1 MATSGIII
9 QLVGNVVAIDATGK
23 ERVVQVGDE
32 VVLGEVIKTIGE
44 SSKVTISTNDDKD
57 ITLLGNDTLS
67 LDNSVT
73 QVQSFGDDAIADAN
87 SLQQAIL
94 SGADLT
100 QLEETAAGGDSA
112 AGNGGEGTGQL
123 NDSVFAQGGHESNVH
138 ADYGDLENIAKVA
151 ALNTINGVDGGR
163 NTNTDN
169 TPPVVTI
176 NSISNNHNTI
186 TGITEPNT
194 KVVVALVDGTK
205 IPTVSDSDGKWS
217 VPVDPT
223 KTKTGDK
230 VTATATDGAGN
241 KGEDTTDITDGTAP
255 NGNTTKL
262 IIDDITA
269 DNVLNAKEAS
279 ENIKVT
285 GKVTGEFKEG
295 DKVIITVD
303 NTPYETTV
311 DRDGNFVVSIPGE
324 KLANESD
331 KIIDGKVIATDEAGN
346 KGEITATKAY
356 GVDTVIPGDSNKDG
370 QINGSDNN
378 SGAPV
383 VTITGDVNNDGF
395 INAKELTDTITVKI
409 DIPANT
415 EVGDTLVITNP
426 NGLVDKIPVTEDI
439 INKGYT
445 KEYPKSDFPEGVKTT
460 VSAKVVD
467 PAGNESATG
476 TDNVI
481 VDTTAPNTPTVEIL
495 DSDNII
501 NINEANNGVK
511 VKVTLDK
518 PLGEGEKVNIKINGE
533 DFPIIVKNGEKDIEF
548 LIPSD
553 KVPTNNT
560 PIKVTATVIDNAGN
574 KSKEGVDQVDVD
586 TTPLLPKVT
595 ENENGAINIDID
607 TGKAGDAK
615 EAVITYTP
623 ADSNTPVTATI
634 SKDSDGNWISNDSK
648 VHVDPNTGKTTIN
661 PEDIKN
667 DTDVSVVAT
676 DKAGNISDDSTHI
689 ANPVINI
696 VVDKDEITEGN
707 NATYTA
713 TLNKPLSEDKTL
725 IVNFNNGR
733 GETQSVEI
741 TIPKGKTSVKIDLD
755 TSLFRPD
762 DVYKESQTNVVIS
775 NASVKDSNIKVIL
788 GDVTTNIKDDHDVT
802 DISLGLIKVSTIT
815 SGNVNN
821 NGVVTVIAR
830 DEQGVDITNKN
841 SVGEGISHHTNP
853 EGFGVK
859 GDITNPNSDGSTG
872 HQDELQKGE
881 SLEFGFKKPV
891 FSLDV
896 ALSWRAGQEHA
907 KVEFYDDNGTK
918 LGSALISGGQSDSAH
933 SLANIQ
939 YFDASGEPITVLK
952 DIPGGSDSVDPL
964 YAFTPGYEFSKIKF
978 TAPEEGDD
986 YLINKIVYKEKV
998 DITSENIETLLNSSS
1013 KVENSQNEEHLEL
1026 VVTTSNPPHNNTTVV
1041 NVNVNGEIQKVHIDE
1056 YSGIGKI
1063 EGATDLKTFDAN
1075 IVSIEGDKFEATN
1088 IVANR
1093 IVSAPKI
1100 NFINDGEDNI
1110 LNKTENENKNDG
1122 NSENTKANI
1131 TVPDG
1136 VVAGDKVFVTI
1147 DYDNG
1152 TSRTGYYTIG
1162 YNNQGIGEHKTFEAL
1177 LPVVK
1182 EGVMKVKAYIE
1193 SSDGT
1198 RISADSDVDTITVDL
1213 TPPELT
1219 LSTSDDIHDNTP
1231 TIKGVTNLPNGS
1243 KVNVTIVDS
1252 DNKPQTIKATVEDGH
1267 FSVTPE
1273 NPLADGGYT
1282 VTATAQ
1288 DEAHNTTTAKIS
1300 GNVDAE
1306 VTLTITAPETEVE
1319 GDQIPYTFTLSRS
1332 VDTKTTVDVQFVTN
1346 DGKGHTEIFTK
1357 EVTIEK
1363 GHIQTTINI
1372 DSPRSDN
1379 PYKEAD
1385 GSIKVS
1391 NITVTSDNS
1400 SKITI
1405 AKYPTITIVD
1415 DDDPTEISIKLIRQ
1429 FDITPENIAGEI
1441 LTYNGQKVTIVAKN
1455 PEGEIITNKDGLGH
1469 GISRNDNPKGFGVAG
1484 DVKGNDGD
1492 KNELAH
1498 GESLEFIFPNPT
1510 FNLDVAL
1517 SWRNDSETAEVSFY
1531 DSEGKKLGSAR
1542 VFGGVTGS
1550 AYSLAT
1556 VQYYDKNDKPI
1567 DGATQNTQGG
1577 SDGVDRPY
1585 TFTPG
1590 YEFNKAIFTAP
1601 NKNDDYLINKITYK
1615 EQVIDSENI
1624 QDVLNHNAYKAEWV
1638 VTTSNPP
1645 HNDTTVVTVDV
1656 NGTTQEVR
1664 IDGASGIGKIKDME
1678 NHKTFNG
1685 NITKVEG
1692 HPFES
1697 VKIEVKATPTDTNVR
1712 DTLDD
1717 DSDAVN
1723 VTLDG
1728 IITKSTSI
1736 TVDTVT
1742 DKKVEGI
1749 TLTAEG
1755 PYGESAS
1762 ISTVK
1767 NTEHDGFGVEGDTS
1781 RYYDKTDSDGGADSK
1796 ELGYLA
1802 DTGSEKIIL
1811 TLKDNQADSIQA
1823 KFAWKNSQESA
1834 KIEFYR
1840 GDELV
1845 GEQTITGENS
1855 NDRVDETRILRPEG
1869 KNNNTFFDKVVFSAP
1884 NKGDDYLINEIK
1896 VNTITI
1902 DKDAN
1907 ITKEIIK
1914 EDGGDVILTVKT
1926 SVPPQDKYPA
1936 TAVIELNNGVKKEV
1950 VLDEKG
1956 EGIVKVKLSD
1966 IHQEANAK
1974 DFIINAKVIEIK
1986 GGNFE
1991 DVNLKNANWDQIK
2004 HIIDSENNKEEQSA
2018 EKETDGKVTSPSK
2031 KENDTKDNF
2040 SDSKKDTQND
2050 NDSTQKEIE
2059 VESSHKGLTG
2069 KVYLY
2074 KYYFTG
2080 NDDAYEVHELKNGV
2094 RDTRDYTKYGD
2105 LTKTNYITNAEYH
2118 LSTASDSNGAKPNF
2132 TFKIDKLEAMHGN
2145 KPNTLPRYN
2154 YQDSLKAG
2162 LDKQSNIHDIVEHT
2176 DPTLGYGRD
2185 TIFKFTGKLLATDSA
2200 NKMFVDFGQAY
2211 NAAIIKID
2219 GKVVGRYVSKGKEN
2233 YEFDVDFGGKGEH
2246 NIEVI
2251 ISQSGMSRYSTAPI
2265 KVGFI
2270 APDKTHVPLGEEHT
2284 GLDIKVYNDS
2294 FELPDGAH
2302 YDADT
2307 NSYVYDV
2314 ASESHI
2320 SSTVEHPQPRMA
2332 LSHGLEND
2340 YEQIDIEFLDDIQ
2353 KTDVKSFA
2361 TTNTLLINVDDGS
2374 VDLSKLDSIKNND
2387 EPIKPSIDKVNLV
2400 DVGLDDDKNSLDT
2413 VLPETKEVQDL
2424 KAEVSEISPASELTP
2439 EQKVENLL
2447 SSKTQKT
2454 ITTTHSDTDVGGV
2467 DNVQPLQEVNSADEF
2482 VNKH

>member
-112 AGNGGEGTGQL
+112 AGDGGEGTGQL
-123 NDSVFAQGGHESNVH
+123 NDSVFAQGGHESNVY
-138 ADYGDLENIAKVA
+138 ADYGDLENIATVA

-163 NTNTDN
+163 STNTDN
-169 TPPVVTI
+169 TPPVITI
-176 NSISNNHNTI
+176 NAISNNHNTI
-186 TGITEPNT
+186 TGTTEPNT
-194 KVVVALVDGTK
+194 KVVVTFPDGT
-205 IPTVSDSDGKWS
+205 IETVQSNDEGKFT
-217 VPVDPT
+217 VPVKGRDLNENDT
-223 KTKTGDK
+223 VK
-230 VTATATDGAGN
+230 AEATDGAGN

-426 NGLVDKIPVTEDI
+426 NGSVDKIPVTEDI

-495 DSDNII
+495 DSNNII

-518 PLGEGEKVNIKINGE
+518 PLAEGEKVNIKINGE

-574 KSKEGVDQVDVD
+574 KSKEGVNQVDVD
-586 TTPLLPKVT
+586 TTPLSPKVT
-595 ENENGAINIDID
+595 ENENGTINIDID
-607 TGKAGDAK
+607 TDKAGDAQ

-634 SKDSDGNWISNDSK
+634 SKDSDGNWTSNDSK
-648 VHVDPNTGKTTIN
+648 VHVDPNTGKATIN

-755 TSLFRPD
+755 TNLFRPD

-788 GDVTTNIKDDHDVT
+788 GKVTTNIKDDHDVT

-815 SGNVNN
+815 SGNINNN
-821 NGVVTVIAR
+821 NGLVTVIAKN
-830 DEQGVDITNKN
+830 EQGVDITNENGLGK
-841 SVGEGISHHTNP
+841 GISHHIDP

-872 HQDELQKGE
+872 HPDELQKGE

-918 LGSALISGGQSDSAH
+918 LGSALISGGQSGSAH
-933 SLANIQ
+933 SVANIQ
-939 YFDASGEPITVLK
+939 YFDESNKPTTDTK
-952 DIPGGSDSVDPL
+952 NIPGGSDSVDPL

-978 TAPEEGDD
+978 TAPEKGDD

-1063 EGATDLKTFDAN
+1063 KGKTDLKTFDAN

-1182 EGVMKVKAYIE
+1182 EGVMKVKAYIK

-1219 LSTSDDIHDNTP
+1219 LNTSDDIHNNTP
-1231 TIKGVTNLPNGS
+1231 TIKGATNLPNDS
-1243 KVNVTIVDS
+1243 KVNVVIVDS
-1252 DNKPQTIKATVEDGH
+1252 DNNSQTIKATVKDGH
-1267 FSVTPE
+1267 FSVAPE

-1282 VTATAQ
+1282 VTATAT

-1300 GNVDAE
+1300 GNVDAG

-1346 DGKGHTEIFTK
+1346 DGKTMTRAVVIEAGKTEAT
-1357 EVTIEK
+1357 V
-1363 GHIQTTINI
+1363 NVA
-1372 DSPRSDN
+1372 SPRSDN
-1379 PYKEAD
+1379 PYHD
-1385 GSIKVS
+1385 S
-1391 NITVTSDNS
+1391 NINVGISNVAVTSDNR
-1400 SKITI
+1400 SKIIITKDRPI
-1405 AKYPTITIVD
+1405 TTIVD
-1415 DDDPTEISIKLIRQ
+1415 DDDPTTVSIALVKSSEITIENIGKKTSDGVTVKAISANGYNAEIS
-1429 FDITPENIAGEI
+1429 
-1441 LTYNGQKVTIVAKN
+1441 TYNDYQR
-1455 PEGEIITNKDGLGH
+1455 D
-1469 GISRNDNPKGFGVAG
+1469 GFGVDGENGVKKSDFSG
-1484 DVKGNDGD
+1484 DIR
-1492 KNELAH
+1492 ELQH
-1498 GESLEFIFPNPT
+1498 GESLEFTFPKST
-1510 FNLDVAL
+1510 FSLDVSFA
-1517 SWRNDSETAEVSFY
+1517 WRNGSSETAKIIFK
-1531 DSEGKKLGSAR
+1531 DAEGKEKGSATIS
-1542 VFGGVTGS
+1542 GGENGIDDNHST
-1550 AYSLAT
+1550 T
-1556 VQYYDKNDKPI
+1556 VQYYDINGNKTHAELNISGGTDNNDK
-1567 DGATQNTQGG
+1567 
-1577 SDGVDRPY
+1577 SY
-1585 TFTPG
+1585 TFAPG
-1590 YEFNKAIFTAP
+1590 YEFKKAEFTAP
-1601 NKNDDYLINKITYK
+1601 NENDDYLIHKIVYK
-1615 EQVIDSENI
+1615 EKVIDNETIKDLIENHSE
-1624 QDVLNHNAYKAEWV
+1624 DVEWV

-1986 GGNFE
+1986 GGNLE

-2018 EKETDGKVTSPSK
+2018 EKETDGKVTSLTE
-2031 KENDTKDNF
+2031 KENGGKEGVSQSIDD
-2040 SDSKKDTQND
+2040 DQND
-2050 NDSTQKEIE
+2050 NGSVYKEI
-2059 VESSHKGLTG
+2059 SIDSKYKGLSG
-2069 KVYLY
+2069 EAYLY
-2074 KYYFTG
+2074 QSSISSGHANHVFEPNKDGSRNKIAWKGGDVSDEKY
-2080 NDDAYEVHELKNGV
+2080 
-2094 RDTRDYTKYGD
+2094 
-2105 LTKTNYITNAEYH
+2105 ISNAEYY
-2118 LSTASDSNGAKPNF
+2118 LSDPEKVGIKSNASF
-2132 TFKIDKLEAMHGN
+2132 TIDKLEANHGN
-2145 KPNTLPRYN
+2145 NRN
-2154 YQDSLKAG
+2154 YHEDLINGLKG
-2162 LDKQSNIHDIVEHT
+2162 QSHIKNFESHEHHT
-2176 DPTLGYGRD
+2176 KEYGKD
-2185 TIFKFTGKLLATDSA
+2185 TIFKYSGTFLTAGHDA
-2200 NKMFVDFGQAY
+2200 KMFMDFGQTNGLAVV
-2211 NAAIIKID
+2211 KID
-2219 GKVVGRYVSKGKEN
+2219 GQVVSRFSSNGKYGFN
-2233 YEFDVDFGGKGEH
+2233 IFNWQGKLHNEFNVHFDNIEPHK
-2246 NIEVI
+2246 IEVI
-2251 ISQSGMSRYSTAPI
+2251 IAQSGSKSTAPI

-2284 GLDIKVYNDS
+2284 GLDIKVYNND
-2294 FELPDGAH
+2294 FKVPEGVH

-2307 NSYVYDV
+2307 NSYVYDATSEGH
-2314 ASESHI
+2314 ASSVV
-2320 SSTVEHPQPRMA
+2320 SHPQPRMA
-2332 LSHGLEND
+2332 SSYGSEND
-2340 YEQIDIEFLDDIQ
+2340 YEQIDSELLEDIISEQ

-2361 TTNTLLINVDDGS
+2361 ATNTLLINVDDGS

-2413 VLPETKEVQDL
+2413 VLPETKEAQDI
-2424 KAEVSEISPASELTP
+2424 KTEVSEISPASELSS

-2454 ITTTHSDTDVGGV
+2454 ITTPHSDTDVGGV

>member
-67 LDNSVT
+67 FDNSVT

-112 AGNGGEGTGQL
+112 AGDGGEGTGQL

-138 ADYGDLENIAKVA
+138 ADYGDLGNIATVA
-151 ALNTINGVDGGR
+151 ALNNINGVDGGR
-163 NTNTDN
+163 STNTDN

-176 NSISNNHNTI
+176 NAISNNHNTI
-186 TGITEPNT
+186 TGTTEPNT
-194 KVVVALVDGTK
+194 KVVVTFPDGT
-205 IPTVSDSDGKWS
+205 IETVQSNDEGKFT
-217 VPVDPT
+217 VPVKGRDLNENDT
-223 KTKTGDK
+223 VK
-230 VTATATDGAGN
+230 AEATDGAGN
-241 KGEDTTDITDGTAP
+241 KGEDTTNITDGTAP

-262 IIDDITA
+262 IIDDITP
-269 DNVLNAKEAS
+269 DNILNAKEAS

-311 DRDGNFVVSIPGE
+311 DRDGNFIVSIPGE

-426 NGLVDKIPVTEDI
+426 NGSVDKIPVTEDI

-467 PAGNESATG
+467 PAGNESSTG

-481 VDTTAPNTPTVEIL
+481 VDITAPNTPTVEIL

-518 PLGEGEKVNIKINGE
+518 PLAEGEKVNIKINGE

-586 TTPLLPKVT
+586 TTPLSSKVT
-595 ENENGAINIDID
+595 ENENGTINIDID

-623 ADSNTPVTATI
+623 ADGNTPVTATI

-648 VHVDPNTGKTTIN
+648 VHVDPNTAKVTIN

-676 DKAGNISDDSTHI
+676 DKAGNISNDSTHI

-707 NATYTA
+707 NTTYTA

-733 GETQSVEI
+733 GETQIVEI
-741 TIPKGKTSVKIDLD
+741 TIPKGETSVKIDLD

-762 DVYKESQTNVVIS
+762 DVYKESQTNVVIG

-788 GDVTTNIKDDHDVT
+788 GKVTTNIQDDHDVT

-815 SGNVNN
+815 SGNINN
-821 NGVVTVIAR
+821 NGLVTVIAKN
-830 DEQGVDITNKN
+830 EQGVDITNKN
-841 SVGEGISHHTNP
+841 SIGEGISHHTNP

-859 GDITNPNSDGSTG
+859 GDILNRNSDGSTG
-872 HQDELQKGE
+872 DPDELQKGE

-918 LGSALISGGQSDSAH
+918 LGSALISGGQSGLAH
-933 SLANIQ
+933 SVANIQ
-939 YFDASGEPITVLK
+939 YFDASGEPITDPK
-952 DIPGGSDSVDPL
+952 NIPGGSDSVDPL

-1013 KVENSQNEEHLEL
+1013 KVENSQNEEYLEL

-1041 NVNVNGEIQKVHIDE
+1041 NVNVNGVIQKVHIDE

-1063 EGATDLKTFDAN
+1063 EGKTDLKTFDAN

-1093 IVSAPKI
+1093 IVSAPTI
-1100 NFINDGEDNI
+1100 RFVNDGEDNI

-1152 TSRTGYYTIG
+1152 ASRTGYYTIG

-1198 RISADSDVDTITVDL
+1198 RISADSDVDTTTVDL
-1213 TPPELT
+1213 TPPELI

-1243 KVNVTIVDS
+1243 IVDVTIVDS
-1252 DNKPQTIKATVEDGH
+1252 DNKPQTIKATVKDGQ
-1267 FSVTPE
+1267 FSVAPE
-1273 NPLADGGYT
+1273 NPLADGDYT

-1306 VTLTITAPETEVE
+1306 VTLTITAPETKAE
-1319 GDQIPYTFTLSRS
+1319 GEQIPYTFSLSRP
-1332 VDTKTTVDVQFVTN
+1332 VDTKTTVDLQFVTN
-1346 DGKGHTEIFTK
+1346 DGKTMTRTVAIEAGETEA
-1357 EVTIEK
+1357 
-1363 GHIQTTINI
+1363 TINVA
-1372 DSPRSDN
+1372 SPRSDN
-1379 PYKEAD
+1379 PYRD
-1385 GSIKVS
+1385 S
-1391 NITVTSDNS
+1391 NINVGISNVAVTSDNR
-1400 SKITI
+1400 SKIIITDRPI
-1405 AKYPTITIVD
+1405 TTIVD
-1415 DDDPTEISIKLIRQ
+1415 DYDPTTVSIELVKSSEITIGNIGKDSSGLVTVKATSANGHDAEIS
-1429 FDITPENIAGEI
+1429 
-1441 LTYNGQKVTIVAKN
+1441 TYNDYQR
-1455 PEGEIITNKDGLGH
+1455 D
-1469 GISRNDNPKGFGVAG
+1469 GFGVDGENGVKKSDFSG
-1484 DVKGNDGD
+1484 DIK
-1492 KNELAH
+1492 ELQH
-1498 GESLEFIFPNPT
+1498 GESLEFTFPKST
-1510 FNLDVAL
+1510 FSLDVAFA
-1517 SWRNDSETAEVSFY
+1517 WRNGSSETAKIIFK
-1531 DSEGKKLGSAR
+1531 DAEGKEKGSATIS
-1542 VFGGVTGS
+1542 GGKEDLFNNHT
-1550 AYSLAT
+1550 AI
-1556 VQYYDKNDKPI
+1556 VQYYDAQGNKTHAEENISGGTDENDKP
-1567 DGATQNTQGG
+1567 
-1577 SDGVDRPY
+1577 Y
-1585 TFTPG
+1585 TFSPG
-1590 YEFNKAIFTAP
+1590 YEFKKAEFTAP
-1601 NKNDDYLINKITYK
+1601 NENDDYLIHKIVYK
-1615 EQVIDSENI
+1615 EKVIDSDNI
-1624 QDVLNHNAYKAEWV
+1624 KSLLESNNEKVEWV

-1645 HNDTTVVTVDV
+1645 HNNNTKVIVNVDGI
-1656 NGTTQEVR
+1656 NQEVA
-1664 IDGASGIGKIKDME
+1664 IDSASGIGVIKVIDPKLFDGNIISIKD
-1678 NHKTFNG
+1678 
-1685 NITKVEG
+1685 G

-1697 VKIEVKATPTDTNVR
+1697 VKIEAKTTSAGANAR

-1717 DSDAVN
+1717 DSDVVN
-1723 VTLDG
+1723 VTLQG

-1736 TVDTVT
+1736 TVDTI
-1742 DKKVEGI
+1742 DKVEGV
-1749 TLTAEG
+1749 TLTAESTTRS
-1755 PYGESAS
+1755 SAT
-1762 ISTVK
+1762 ISKVTG
-1767 NTEHDGFGVEGDTS
+1767 TDHDGFGVEGDTS
-1781 RYYDKTDSDGGADSK
+1781 RNDEKTHADGGADSR
-1796 ELGYLA
+1796 ELGFL
-1802 DTGSEKIIL
+1802 TGVGSEKIIL

-1840 GDELV
+1840 GELKV
-1845 GEQTITGENS
+1845 GEQTITGEKS

-1869 KNNNTFFDKVVFSAP
+1869 KDNNTFFDKVVFSAP
-1884 NKGDDYLINEIK
+1884 KTGDDYLINEIK

-1902 DKDAN
+1902 DKDTN

-1914 EDGGDVILTVKT
+1914 ENSDVILTVKT
-1926 SVPPQDKYPA
+1926 SVPPQADHKA
-1936 TAVIELNNGVKKEV
+1936 TAVIELNNGVRREV
-1950 VLDEKG
+1950 DLDEKG
-1956 EGIVKVKLSD
+1956 EGIVKVKLSEIKQND
-1966 IHQEANAK
+1966 GSNQ
-1974 DFIINAKVIEIK
+1974 FSINAKVIKIE

-1991 DVNLKNANWDQIK
+1991 AVNVENAKWNENK
-2004 HIIDSENNKEEQSA
+2004 HILDSENNKEESSV
-2018 EKETDGKVTSPSK
+2018 EKETDGKVTPPSK
-2031 KENDTKDNF
+2031 KENDTKDNS

-2059 VESSHKGLTG
+2059 VDNSHKGLTG

-2080 NDDAYEVHELKNGV
+2080 NNDAYEVHGVKDGV
-2094 RDTRDYTKYGD
+2094 RATNDYTKYGN
-2105 LTKTNYITNAEYH
+2105 LTDIGMITNAEYH
-2118 LSTASDSNGAKPNF
+2118 LSGVSSSYDVKPNF
-2132 TFKIDKLEAMHGN
+2132 TFRLDKLEAMHGN
-2145 KPNTLPRYN
+2145 KPSFLAKYN

-2162 LDKQSNIHDIVEHT
+2162 LEKQSNIHDIVEN
-2176 DPTLGYGRD
+2176 DKPTLNYGRD
-2185 TIFKFTGKLLATDSA
+2185 TIFQFTGTLLASSSNA

-2233 YEFDVDFGGKGEH
+2233 YEFDVDLGSKGEH

-2251 ISQSGMSRYSTAPI
+2251 ISQSGMNRYSTTPV

-2270 APDKTHVPLGEEHT
+2270 APDGVRVPLGEEHT
-2284 GLDIKVYNDS
+2284 GLDIKVYNDD
-2294 FELPDGAH
+2294 FIVPENAH

-2307 NSYVYDV
+2307 NSYVYDG
-2314 ASESHI
+2314 ASYEHA
-2320 SSTVEHPQPRMA
+2320 SSIVSHPQPRMA
-2332 LSHGLEND
+2332 SSHGSEND
-2340 YEQIDIEFLDDIQ
+2340 YEQIDSELLEGIISEQ
-2353 KTDVKSFA
+2353 KTDAKSFA
-2361 TTNTLLINVDDGS
+2361 TTNTLLGNVDGGS
-2374 VDLSKLDSIKNND
+2374 VDLSKLDSIKND
-2387 EPIKPSIDKVNLV
+2387 DKPIKPSIDEVKSIH
-2400 DVGLDDDKNSLDT
+2400 VGLDDDKNSLDT

-2424 KAEVSEISPASELTP
+2424 KAEVSEISPASELTL

-2447 SSKTQKT
+2447 SNKTQKT
-2454 ITTTHSDTDVGGV
+2454 ISTTHSDTDVGGV
-2467 DNVQPLQEVNSADEF
+2467 DNVQPLQEVNSVDEF

>member
-67 LDNSVT
+67 FDNSVT

-112 AGNGGEGTGQL
+112 AGDGGEGTGQL

-138 ADYGDLENIAKVA
+138 ADYGDLGNIATVA
-151 ALNTINGVDGGR
+151 ALNNINGVDGGR
-163 NTNTDN
+163 STNTDI

-176 NSISNNHNTI
+176 NAISNNHNTI
-186 TGITEPNT
+186 TGTTEPNT
-194 KVVVALVDGTK
+194 SVEVTLVDGTK
-205 IPTVSDSDGKWS
+205 IPTVSDSDGNWS

-262 IIDDITA
+262 IIDDITP
-269 DNVLNAKEAS
+269 DNILNAKEAS

-311 DRDGNFVVSIPGE
+311 DRDGNFIVSIPGE

-426 NGLVDKIPVTEDI
+426 NGSVDKIPVTEDI

-495 DSDNII
+495 DSNNII

-511 VKVTLDK
+511 VKITLDK
-518 PLGEGEKVNIKINGE
+518 PLAEGEKVNIKINGE

-595 ENENGAINIDID
+595 ENENGTINIDID

-623 ADSNTPVTATI
+623 ADGNTPVTATI

-648 VHVDPNTGKTTIN
+648 VHVDPNTGKVTIN

-676 DKAGNISDDSTHI
+676 DKAGNISNDSTHI

-707 NATYTA
+707 NTTYTA

-725 IVNFNNGR
+725 IVNFNNDH
-733 GETQSVEI
+733 GETQSVKV
-741 TIPKGKTSVKIDLD
+741 TIPKGETSVKIDLD

-775 NASVKDSNIKVIL
+775 NASVKDSNIKVML

-815 SGNVNN
+815 SGNINN
-821 NGVVTVIAR
+821 NGLVTVIAKN
-830 DEQGVDITNKN
+830 EQGVDITNKN
-841 SVGEGISHHTNP
+841 SIGEGISHHIDP

-859 GDITNPNSDGSTG
+859 GDISNHNSDGSTG
-872 HQDELQKGE
+872 HPDELQKGE

-918 LGSALISGGQSDSAH
+918 LGSALISGGQSG
-933 SLANIQ
+933 LANSMANVQ
-939 YFDASGEPITVLK
+939 YFDESDKPTTDPK
-952 DIPGGSDSVDPL
+952 NIPGGSDRVDPL
-964 YAFTPGYEFSKIKF
+964 YTFTPGYEFSKIKF
-978 TAPEEGDD
+978 TAPREGDD

-1013 KVENSQNEEHLEL
+1013 KVENSQKEEYLEL

-1041 NVNVNGEIQKVHIDE
+1041 NVNVNGVIQKVHIDE

-1063 EGATDLKTFDAN
+1063 EGKTDLKTFDAN

-1093 IVSAPKI
+1093 IVSAPTI
-1100 NFINDGEDNI
+1100 RFVNDGEDNI
-1110 LNKTENENKNDG
+1110 LNKEENNHPDDG
-1122 NSENTKANI
+1122 DTSETKVSI

-1147 DYDNG
+1147 DYNDN
-1152 TSRTGYYTIG
+1152 TLSKTVYYTIG

-1177 LPVVK
+1177 LPGVK
-1182 EGVMKVKAYIE
+1182 EGIMNIKAYIQTA
-1193 SSDGT
+1193 DGT
-1198 RISADSDVDTITVDL
+1198 KGFYSDVDTTTVDL

-1219 LSTSDDIHDNTP
+1219 LSTSNDIHDNTP

-1243 KVNVTIVDS
+1243 IVDVTIVDS
-1252 DNKPQTIKATVEDGH
+1252 DNNPQIIKATVKDGQ
-1267 FSVTPE
+1267 FSVAPE
-1273 NPLADGGYT
+1273 NPLADGDYT

-1300 GNVDAE
+1300 GNVDTTVE
-1306 VTLTITAPETEVE
+1306 LTIAAPKTEVE
-1319 GDQIPYTFTLSRS
+1319 GDQIPYTFTLSRP
-1332 VDTKTTVDVQFVTN
+1332 VDTKTTVDLQFVTN
-1346 DGKGHTEIFTK
+1346 DGKTMTRTVAIEAGETEA
-1357 EVTIEK
+1357 
-1363 GHIQTTINI
+1363 TINVA
-1372 DSPRSDN
+1372 SPRSDN
-1379 PYKEAD
+1379 PYRD
-1385 GSIKVS
+1385 S
-1391 NITVTSDNS
+1391 NINVGISNVAVTSANS
-1400 SKITI
+1400 SKIIITKDRPI
-1405 AKYPTITIVD
+1405 TTIVD
-1415 DDDPTEISIKLIRQ
+1415 DYDPTTVSIELVKSSEITIG
-1429 FDITPENIAGEI
+1429 NIGKDSSGRVTVKATSANGHDAKI
-1441 LTYNGQKVTIVAKN
+1441 STYNDYQR
-1455 PEGEIITNKDGLGH
+1455 D
-1469 GISRNDNPKGFGVAG
+1469 GFGVDGENGVKKSDFSG
-1484 DVKGNDGD
+1484 DIR
-1492 KNELAH
+1492 ELQH
-1498 GESLEFIFPNPT
+1498 GESLEFTFPKST
-1510 FNLDVAL
+1510 FSLDVAFA
-1517 SWRNDSETAEVSFY
+1517 WRNGSSETAKIIFK
-1531 DSEGKKLGSAR
+1531 DAEGKEKGSATIS
-1542 VFGGVTGS
+1542 GGENGIDDNHAT
-1550 AYSLAT
+1550 T
-1556 VQYYDKNDKPI
+1556 VQYYDINGNKTHAEENISGGTDENDKP
-1567 DGATQNTQGG
+1567 
-1577 SDGVDRPY
+1577 Y
-1585 TFTPG
+1585 TFSPG
-1590 YEFNKAIFTAP
+1590 YEFKKAEFTAP
-1601 NKNDDYLINKITYK
+1601 NENDDYLIHKIVYK
-1615 EQVIDSENI
+1615 EKVVDSETIKDLIENHSE
-1624 QDVLNHNAYKAEWV
+1624 DVEWV

-1656 NGTTQEVR
+1656 NGTTQEVH

-1697 VKIEVKATPTDTNVR
+1697 VKIEAKTTSAGANAR

-1717 DSDAVN
+1717 DSDVVN
-1723 VTLDG
+1723 VTLQG

-1755 PYGESAS
+1755 PYGESAN

-1767 NTEHDGFGVEGDTS
+1767 DTEHDGFGVEGITS

-1811 TLKDNQADSIQA
+1811 KLDNQADSIQA

-1840 GDELV
+1840 EGKLV
-1845 GEQTITGENS
+1845 GTQTIEGENS

-1869 KNNNTFFDKVVFSAP
+1869 KDNNTFFDKVVFSAP
-1884 NKGDDYLINEIK
+1884 KTGDDYLINEIK

-1902 DKDAN
+1902 DKDTN

-1914 EDGGDVILTVKT
+1914 ENSDVILTVKT
-1926 SVPPQDKYPA
+1926 SVPPQADHKA
-1936 TAVIELNNGVKKEV
+1936 TAVIELNNGVRREV
-1950 VLDEKG
+1950 DLDEKG
-1956 EGIVKVKLSD
+1956 EGIVKVKLSEIKQND
-1966 IHQEANAK
+1966 GSNQ
-1974 DFIINAKVIEIK
+1974 FSINAKVIKIE

-1991 DVNLKNANWDQIK
+1991 DIDLKNAEWNETK
-2004 HIIDSENNKEEQSA
+2004 HMADSENNKEESSV
-2018 EKETDGKVTSPSK
+2018 EKETDGKVTPPSK
-2031 KENDTKDNF
+2031 KENDTKDNS

-2059 VESSHKGLTG
+2059 VDNSHKGLSG
-2069 KVYLY
+2069 EVYLY

-2080 NDDAYEVHELKNGV
+2080 NNDAYEVHGV
-2094 RDTRDYTKYGD
+2094 KDGLRATKDYTKYGN
-2105 LTKTNYITNAEYH
+2105 LTNIDMITNAEYH
-2118 LSTASDSNGAKPNF
+2118 LSGVSSSYEVKPNF
-2132 TFKIDKLEAMHGN
+2132 TFKLDKLEAMHGN

-2162 LDKQSNIHDIVEHT
+2162 LEKQSNIHDIVENN
-2176 DPTLGYGRD
+2176 DPTLDYGRD
-2185 TIFKFTGKLLATDSA
+2185 TIFKFTGKLLASDGA

-2233 YEFDVDFGGKGEH
+2233 YEFDVDLGSKGEH

-2251 ISQSGMSRYSTAPI
+2251 ISQSGMNRYSTTPV

-2284 GLDIKVYNDS
+2284 GLNIKVYNDD
-2294 FELPDGAH
+2294 FIVPENAH

-2307 NSYVYDV
+2307 NSYVYDG
-2314 ASESHI
+2314 ASYEHA
-2320 SSTVEHPQPRMA
+2320 SSIVSHPQPRMA
-2332 LSHGLEND
+2332 SSHGIEND
-2340 YEQIDIEFLDDIQ
+2340 YEQIDIEFLDDA
-2353 KTDVKSFA
+2353 KSFA
-2361 TTNTLLINVDDGS
+2361 TTNTLLGNVDGGS
-2374 VDLSKLDSIKNND
+2374 VDLSKLDSIKND
-2387 EPIKPSIDKVNLV
+2387 DKPIKPSIDEVKSIH
-2400 DVGLDDDKNSLDT
+2400 VGLDDDKNSLDT

-2424 KAEVSEISPASELTP
+2424 KAEVSEISPASELTL

-2447 SSKTQKT
+2447 SNKTQKT
-2454 ITTTHSDTDVGGV
+2454 ISTTHSDTDVGGV
-2467 DNVQPLQEVNSADEF
+2467 DNVQPLQEVNSVDEF